1 MNVKLHFSFMTII
14 TFLFVSSRNHKDSF
28 LIALFLPQFP
38 RSGFMTNSWEHM
50 PIEKH
55 EIQTNVQYQIV
66 SMQREHKQ
74 NKEQIHH
81 KESMLKQDRR
91 TPLPS

>member
-38 RSGFMTNSWEHM
+38 HSGFMTNSWEHM

-55 EIQTNVQYQIV
+55 EIQANVQYQIL

-74 NKEQIHH
+74 NEEQIHH